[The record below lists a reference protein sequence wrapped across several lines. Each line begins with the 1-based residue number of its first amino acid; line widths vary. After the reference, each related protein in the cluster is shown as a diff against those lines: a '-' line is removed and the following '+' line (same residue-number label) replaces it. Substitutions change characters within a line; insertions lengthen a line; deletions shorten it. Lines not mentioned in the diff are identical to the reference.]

1 MTALDRQAVVA
12 GAVRPARWFSWRRVG
27 AMILRYLY
35 LLRGSWPRI
44 VELIYWPTV
53 QVLLWGFITQFFLY
67 HSSWVMQTAGVLL
80 AGVLLW
86 DVLFRSQLGVS
97 ISFLEEVWSRNL
109 GHLFASPLR
118 PYELV
123 VALTVMSLIRTL
135 IGVLPAS
142 VAAILLYHYSIYEL
156 GLPLI
161 AFFFNLLVF
170 GWSVG
175 LMVSAL
181 VLRWGLGAESLAWL
195 AIFAIAPVSCIYYP
209 ITVLPEWLQVVAWA
223 LPSAQVFE
231 GMRAV
236 LVDGVFRTD
245 LLAGAI
251 ILNVLYFS
259 LGAAALLYSFHVA
272 RIRGLL
278 LQMGE

>member
-1 MTALDRQAVVA
+1 MTALDRQAAVA
-12 GAVRPARWFSWRRVG
+12 GAARPVRWFSWRRVG

-35 LLRGSWPRI
+35 LLRGSWPRV

-109 GHLFASPLR
+109 GHLFVSPLR

-259 LGAAALLYSFHVA
+259 LG
-272 RIRGLL
+272 
-278 LQMGE
+278 